1 MVVLTFKKLKEFG
14 VRHADALAPLK
25 EWYHKTE
32 KSDWSSFAEMKR
44 TFGSVDAIGNDRFVF
59 NIKGN
64 SYRLIAI
71 VLFQVRTVLIRFIGT
86 HAEYDKIADC
96 STL

>member
-1 MVVLTFKKLKEFG
+1 MVVLTLRKIKEFG
-14 VRHADALAPLK
+14 AQHADALAPLK
-25 EWYHKTE
+25 EWYHKTG

-86 HAEYDKIADC
+86 HAEYDKITDC